1 MPGKRKATLA
11 AVSRK
16 AGVSVSTASRVLSGS
31 VHHVAPATRER
42 VLRAARQVGFAPAAV
57 ARATKRRRPAL
68 IGLIV
73 GDIGDPYYG
82 EMARAC
88 EDAARRHGYMSMVA
102 SGDRDPEKE
111 LQQLRLFLAQDA
123 AGVILAS
130 DTGEVSAP
138 ELRAEITAALQAD
151 VRLVAIGT
159 SSHPVPR
166 VRVDTEAASAEL
178 TSYLVSL
185 GHRRV
190 VYFGGPEGMVTS
202 EQRERGYRAS
212 MEAAGFTPETRRAGA
227 TAEAGAGA
235 AMALLAE
242 GAQPDAII
250 CFNDEAASG
259 VLIALDDAH
268 VAVPERVS
276 LAGMGNSASARL
288 AGIASVDLASAGT
301 VERAVERILSSEL
314 GDDLLVPHRLVPRGS
329 VKPRA

>member
-31 VHHVAPATRER
+31 AHHVAPATRER
-42 VLRAARQVGFAPAAV
+42 VLRAARQVGYAPAAV
-57 ARATKRRRPAL
+57 ARATKRRRPGL

-73 GDIGDPYYG
+73 GDIGDPYFG

-102 SGDRDPEKE
+102 SADRDPEKE

-138 ELRAEITAALQAD
+138 ELRAEIAAALTAD
-151 VRLVAIGT
+151 VRLVAIGA
-159 SSHPVPR
+159 SAHQVPR
-166 VRVDTEAASAEL
+166 VRVDAAAASAEL
-178 TSYLVSL
+178 TSYLISL

-202 EQRERGYRAS
+202 EQRERGYRGA
-212 MEAAGFTPETRRAGA
+212 MEAAGFEPETRPAGA
-227 TAEAGAGA
+227 SAGAGAGA

-242 GAQPDAII
+242 GALPEAIL

-288 AGIASVDLASAGT
+288 AGIASVDLAAAGL
-301 VERAVERILSSEL
+301 VERAIERILSSEL

-329 VKPRA
+329 VRLRA